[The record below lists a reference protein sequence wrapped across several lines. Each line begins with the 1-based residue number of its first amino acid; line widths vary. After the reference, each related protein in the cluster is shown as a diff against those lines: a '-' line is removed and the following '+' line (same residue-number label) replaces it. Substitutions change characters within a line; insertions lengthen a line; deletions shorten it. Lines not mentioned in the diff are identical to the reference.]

1 MGEAYLVRKGG
12 AVFRDLELIAPP
24 DRLDYY
30 PGQYVDVAGAII
42 GAKFG
47 TFSVPLHRTA
57 WSFSPT
63 RPLVASDTEIVVS
76 ATIGRQTKTMGIPI
90 TVENFAVNLDE
101 NSWAQIAKAAEL
113 GVASEIWHVGDI
125 KYETI
130 NGKTIGCRIIGFDAD
145 PLHATDAKYNDTTYN
160 AGKNKAAITFQYT
173 NTGAYG
179 SGLMYINQNN
189 KNTGGWLQSDMRRI
203 QMPRELELCPADM
216 RSVIRTVSKFTAPGG
231 HGTTLAKRVDE
242 SADEMFI
249 LAVQEVF
256 GKIQN
261 PSGDIG
267 EKEAEVTTQY
277 AWYAEGHSPVKY
289 NSEEWLRSPHDPNVC
304 SSQSDYGY
312 ITTNGVFNM
321 YAYPNVNKMYYPA
334 FNI

>member
-231 HGTTLAKRVDE
+231 YGTTLAKRVDE

-304 SSQSDYGY
+304 SSKSDYGY
-312 ITTNGVFNM
+312 ITTNGVFDM
-321 YAYPNVNKMYYPA
+321 YANPNSNKMYYPV
-334 FNI
+334 FNV